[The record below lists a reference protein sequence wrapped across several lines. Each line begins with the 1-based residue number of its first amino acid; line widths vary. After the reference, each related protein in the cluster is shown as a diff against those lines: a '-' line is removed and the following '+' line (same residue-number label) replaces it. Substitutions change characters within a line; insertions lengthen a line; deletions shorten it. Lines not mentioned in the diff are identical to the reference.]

1 MKNWKF
7 VKTGNDSLITKD
19 GRVNY
24 PDKEIGE
31 INILK
36 RELEGLMRMAQS
48 DKTHDYTKQIEA
60 LKKEISE
67 KKNKYAVGNESIEK
81 QEWSMFKGLSK
92 DAEKEVGNSTKATDS
107 DGRTWEFDVKKERD
121 SDGEYFIADIRR
133 NGTSIGKSQV
143 NRSEKDMKDWI
154 EWKIKSEGLKKVGN
168 ADIPTEQDLKNWIRM
183 SQQDMKDAQREMEK
197 NKPLGHPDSYREE
210 NYGRAKVKYDEAAKA
225 IKKMEEELRQGKYKK
240 VGNAYT
246 PNPELIK
253 VLEAWLHNRMSE
265 QEARAKIMKIT
276 GDKNITDMMIHSPGG
291 FIPAG
296 NKKTGNESIGDEY
309 NAEIYR
315 LEKKKMDLE
324 RMGQGQK
331 AREIEKQIQQL
342 QKELREYDI
351 GNNKVGNT
359 GHWDSKKM
367 IYSKWDDEKGRP
379 SDEYARITW
388 LGEGKGGL
396 AVVWRGT
403 SMTGVKYGSNNLEDL
418 RRWAEEKIGNAAV
431 DAEVVA
437 REVVEGKEYIVEKTS
452 LRNGHDVQF
461 NLYYSMD
468 GSGKRHAGVFKDKDS
483 AVSAGKKIV
492 GNARPKEQLL
502 ADVRELTKYIQEH
515 NGQGCE
521 KEKRLLG
528 EAKEELDKNYGVLV
542 NNLKRARNAMTNNS
556 QITLWNGNDSVLIS
570 ENGLVQYLEN
580 NSFETDRDKYDS
592 QEKAVEELTKKG
604 YHKK

>member
-92 DAEKEVGNSTKATDS
+92 DAEKEVGN
-107 DGRTWEFDVKKERD
+107 E
-121 SDGEYFIADIRR
+121 
-133 NGTSIGKSQV
+133 
-143 NRSEKDMKDWI
+143 
-154 EWKIKSEGLKKVGN
+154 L
-168 ADIPTEQDLKNWIRM
+168 PTEQDLKNWIRM

-240 VGNAYT
+240 VGNANT
-246 PNPELIK
+246 
-253 VLEAWLHNRMSE
+253 VS
-265 QEARAKIMKIT
+265 
-276 GDKNITDMMIHSPGG
+276 
-291 FIPAG
+291 
-296 NKKTGNESIGDEY
+296 EY
-309 NAEIYR
+309 NAEIQR
-315 LEKKKMDLE
+315 LTKKAEQLR
-324 RMGQGQK
+324 RMGQGRS
-331 AREIEKQIQQL
+331 AMEVEKQIEKL
-342 QKELREYDI
+342 GKELREL
-351 GNNKVGNT
+351 GNKKVGNT
-359 GHWDSKKM
+359 NWKQTGSNEWATELPNGSK
-367 IYSKWDDEKGRP
+367 IVVYYEKGVMADWHYQIDHKK
-379 SDEYARITW
+379 SNTYIGCWARDKQEAMTESVERAKR
-388 LGEGKGGL
+388 LGN
-396 AVVWRGT
+396 
-403 SMTGVKYGSNNLEDL
+403 S
-418 RRWAEEKIGNAAV
+418 
-431 DAEVVA
+431 
-437 REVVEGKEYIVEKTS
+437 KT
-452 LRNGHDVQF
+452 
-461 NLYYSMD
+461 
-468 GSGKRHAGVFKDKDS
+468 
-483 AVSAGKKIV
+483 

-528 EAKEELDKNYGVLV
+528 EAKEELDKNYGIIVGNSKTGNTGHWNSSKTMYAKWDDASGRPADEYAVITWLGEGKGGLV
-542 NNLKRARNAMTNNS
+542 NIWKGHQMTSEKYGSYDLSDLRRWAEQRIGNETLAEYAKSKPRVINGLSRARNAMTKNS

-580 NSFETDRDKYDS
+580 NSFETDRAKYDS